1 VVTDKQTLHLRAAGG
16 VRRTEGSEGNAVE
29 ITGKIHQRGIALLRV
44 MVGIIFLWAGI
55 EKLTAPEPFSAA
67 GFLKFATNGT
77 LGWPF
82 VSGEVAEGT
91 VFNPTHGLWL
101 SLADS
106 SLLPLIN
113 FLVVAGEIG
122 IGIALIVGLFT
133 RFAGAMGTLM
143 MLFFFFAAWDFAYG
157 IVNQH
162 LTYALIC
169 ATITGL
175 GAGKYYGLDGVLAA
189 RFPAG
194 FRKWFMSG
202 EPTVVREAGVPQP
215 ATA

>member
-1 VVTDKQTLHLRAAGG
+1 MVFAG
-16 VRRTEGSEGNAVE
+16 RRGLEGTAVE
-29 ITGKIHQRGIALLRV
+29 ITGTIHKRGIALLRI
-44 MVGIIFLWAGI
+44 MVGIIFLWAGV
-55 EKLTAPEPFSAA
+55 EKFTAAEPFSAA

-91 VFNPTHGLWL
+91 VFNPTHQLWV

-106 SLLPLIN
+106 GLLPAVN
-113 FLVVAGEIG
+113 GLVVFGEIA
-122 IGIALIVGLFT
+122 IGVALILGLFT

-175 GAGKYYGLDGVLAA
+175 GAGRYYGLDGVLGA

-202 EPTVVREAGVPQP
+202 DVDESPAGAPRAIP
-215 ATA
+215 A